1 MITLEISFCRG
12 KGIDAESSLSI
23 LVEFLNA
30 FAVVVVVIVAV
41 VGVKCNSRI

>member
-23 LVEFLNA
+23 LVEFLNVV
-30 FAVVVVVIVAV
+30 VVVVVIVAV